1 MVSLAEEDGNLKN
14 NILLILLSAVP
25 LAALVGNAA
34 ADIALILVTVA
45 FIVFSKSEWKHFIQS
60 RFLWL
65 ATIFWIWIVL
75 CSSLSLFPTHSYQ
88 DSVPYI
94 LFPLY
99 AFALSQILSRGEGK
113 YLRYF
118 MLAAVAG
125 TLIEFSFM
133 IREYLFMHQ
142 GDRLYGTFGKL
153 IPGWYLNSFGSLIV
167 LLGFEKFRLGNL
179 STGAKSIIIFL
190 TILIIYAL
198 IISGNIMSLIT
209 FIGTIILYFSA
220 RKYKDKKS
228 IFILLMMI
236 ALIIFMISSLS
247 IIDPPLYLRI
257 TDSIIKRM
265 PWMVSSDYHEPWKAG
280 INIAFENPIFGIG
293 PKNFNLYCMKL
304 QQDANIE
311 SLLNITQ
318 CPWHSHNLYISIA
331 AESGII
337 GLILFLLIVVYILLL
352 AFRASRTTNWEN
364 NTSFLLSFI
373 LFFPLQT
380 YSQAFGQSLNFYF
393 WTVFGYILFMI
404 RDGMRRQGSDVP
416 L

>member
-1 MVSLAEEDGNLKN
+1 
-14 NILLILLSAVP
+14 
-25 LAALVGNAA
+25 
-34 ADIALILVTVA
+34 
-45 FIVFSKSEWKHFIQS
+45 
-60 RFLWL
+60 
-65 ATIFWIWIVL
+65 
-75 CSSLSLFPTHSYQ
+75 
-88 DSVPYI
+88 
-94 LFPLY
+94 
-99 AFALSQILSRGEGK
+99 
-113 YLRYF
+113 
-118 MLAAVAG
+118 
-125 TLIEFSFM
+125 
-133 IREYLFMHQ
+133 
-142 GDRLYGTFGKL
+142 
-153 IPGWYLNSFGSLIV
+153 
-167 LLGFEKFRLGNL
+167 
-179 STGAKSIIIFL
+179 
-190 TILIIYAL
+190 
-198 IISGNIMSLIT
+198 
-209 FIGTIILYFSA
+209 
-220 RKYKDKKS
+220 
-228 IFILLMMI
+228 
-236 ALIIFMISSLS
+236 
-247 IIDPPLYLRI
+247 
-257 TDSIIKRM
+257 
-265 PWMVSSDYHEPWKAG
+265 MVSSDYHEPWKAG